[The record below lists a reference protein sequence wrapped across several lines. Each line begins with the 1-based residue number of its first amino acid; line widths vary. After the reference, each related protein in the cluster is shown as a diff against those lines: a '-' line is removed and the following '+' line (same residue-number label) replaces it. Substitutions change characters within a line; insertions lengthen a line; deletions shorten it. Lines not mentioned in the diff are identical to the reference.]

1 MQFKI
6 ELQEGSFLS
15 TPSPAFIAGR
25 FLTDGH
31 YDWWERAPQLTFDVE
46 HLSLILSDA
55 EYLFMCLLAIC
66 MSSLEKFL
74 FKSFTHFLTA
84 LFVALILSCMSC
96 LYILE
101 INPLSVASLN
111 WEMMIDDIYTT
122 MCKLDSQWEASD

>member
-15 TPSPAFIAGR
+15 TPSPAFIACR
-25 FLTDGH
+25 FLTDGC
-31 YDWWERAPQLTFDVE
+31 YDWWERAPHLSFDAK

-84 LFVALILSCMSC
+84 LFVVLILSCMSC

-122 MCKLDSQWEASD
+122 MCKLESQWEASN